1 MTLCSDRKAF
11 LFCFY
16 VGGKSLVIGIL
27 SLIVALVGVDQLF
40 KYLVIT
46 YLEPVGSIPLIK
58 NVFHLTY
65 VENYGAAG
73 GILQGKQALLII
85 VTTIVILA
93 LFILLILKK
102 FPGRFFPWMVG
113 LVVAGGIGNL
123 CDRIFRGFVVDYL
136 DFCWIHYPVFN
147 FADCCVVVG
156 VLFIAVIIL
165 RSEQKTKKSKADTQK
180 GDG

>member
-1 MTLCSDRKAF
+1 M
-11 LFCFY
+11 
-16 VGGKSLVIGIL
+16 VIGIL

-102 FPGRFFPWMVG
+102 FPGRFFAWIVWGGFGRRVG
-113 LVVAGGIGNL
+113 HFL
-123 CDRIFRGFVVDYL
+123 FRNFSGDVVDYL